1 MSTSWG
7 TTSWLFGYGISFE
20 QCNFTP
26 NSAGAFKILVF
37 GSSSVH
43 MVRASQLLQRLPD
56 VGLKATSVTQLIE
69 IMETL
74 SPDNVKKM
82 VDAGLKVYH
91 SQLEKSEVMWV
102 PTGWLLFEKVT
113 KSALLYGV
121 RKSMFIQTASLKA
134 DYYQA
139 SGNNV
144 DKMIAIGKLSEK

>member
-1 MSTSWG
+1 
-7 TTSWLFGYGISFE
+7 
-20 QCNFTP
+20 
-26 NSAGAFKILVF
+26 
-37 GSSSVH
+37 

-144 DKMIAIGKLSEK
+144 DKMIAIGKLFEK